1 MQKTTVA
8 PYSQGNE
15 LVFGQNAEQQ
25 CVAMSLCSLVSNN
38 TQGISSANDLT
49 QIMDIGNQ
57 LYLGLSRLA
66 RKACL
71 MQSGL
76 PTALNVFDAEIIN
89 WNTVKTTLVLF
100 TKKLLQVNISTVL
113 LYEEPL
119 DRSYLKATPIFY

>member
-1 MQKTTVA
+1 
-8 PYSQGNE
+8 
-15 LVFGQNAEQQ
+15 
-25 CVAMSLCSLVSNN
+25 
-38 TQGISSANDLT
+38 
-49 QIMDIGNQ
+49 
-57 LYLGLSRLA
+57 
-66 RKACL
+66 